1 MQSLLAAGSAIGQRM
16 LGMITRSPRV
26 LLSPQQQALP
36 RPTHSHHAET
46 FPDFNNCDCHFG
58 KRKRERER
66 TVMIA
71 AVISGGENLQPYTTD
86 LESYGAPAA
95 PLVTLPQS
103 ER

>member
-1 MQSLLAAGSAIGQRM
+1 MQTLLAAGSAIGQRM

-26 LLSPQQQALP
+26 LLSPQQQVVP
-36 RPTHSHHAET
+36 RPSHLHHTEN

-58 KRKRERER
+58 KIERET
-66 TVMIA
+66 TVVMA
-71 AVISGGENLQPYTTD
+71 DVISGGEDLQPYTSD

-103 ER
+103 DR